1 MNLLAVTHLFLYI
14 IQIIYKLL
22 LNKSYNIDER
32 ISFEV
37 KSLQHLGVIKPGPG
51 VTVSRLGVTRF

>member
-1 MNLLAVTHLFLYI
+1 MLQQSTCCVLLAETHLFLYI
-14 IQIIYKLL
+14 NYTIDILF

-37 KSLQHLGVIKPGPG
+37 KSLEHLGH
-51 VTVSRLGVTRF
+51 

>member
-1 MNLLAVTHLFLYI
+1 MYS
-14 IQIIYKLL
+14 LL

-37 KSLQHLGVIKPGPG
+37 KSLQHLGVIKPGLG